1 MVFEY
6 MTKKRWFTL
15 LAIVLI
21 ITVFRTMLQP
31 LIPDDGS
38 NPLPRSGLSTSGL
51 MPVAFVL
58 YGVVML
64 GVLALV
70 FVLIQDR
77 LPGKKLT
84 KGLTFSLAF
93 GGMWFVYLLELVPH
107 APWQLPSSLYYPVV
121 DGITVGS
128 LGLLLGLFIA
138 TDSRGRETVR
148 MTSGVVAL
156 VAIPVLFLAGR
167 SFSYNVLGIYSMYAS
182 RPLDSLL
189 WVVVMGTWVAIMY
202 FLLRPGIA
210 GKSPLL
216 TAAFFGIVVFGIN
229 ILLNDLFMPIPFDL
243 TLMGPGDFSYA
254 DLIARTTIDIL
265 FVMAGV
271 FVYEKIRPVLSGNR
285 QTEARS
291 SA

>member
-1 MVFEY
+1 MAWSCWVC
-6 MTKKRWFTL
+6 W
-15 LAIVLI
+15 
-21 ITVFRTMLQP
+21 
-31 LIPDDGS
+31 
-38 NPLPRSGLSTSGL
+38 RSL
-51 MPVAFVL
+51 
-58 YGVVML
+58 
-64 GVLALV
+64 

-128 LGLLLGLFIA
+128 LGLLLGMFMA
-138 TDSRGRETVR
+138 TDSRGQGTARITD
-148 MTSGVVAL
+148 GVLAL
-156 VAIPVLFLAGR
+156 AAIPVLFLAGR
-167 SFSYNVLGIYSMYAS
+167 LVSYNVLGIYSMYLS

-243 TLMGPGDFSYA
+243 SLMGLGEFSYA
-254 DLIARTTIDIL
+254 DLIARTAIDVL
-265 FVMAGV
+265 FVTAGV
-271 FVYEKIRPVLSGNR
+271 FIYEKIRPFISGNR
-285 QTEARS
+285 RTGTGS